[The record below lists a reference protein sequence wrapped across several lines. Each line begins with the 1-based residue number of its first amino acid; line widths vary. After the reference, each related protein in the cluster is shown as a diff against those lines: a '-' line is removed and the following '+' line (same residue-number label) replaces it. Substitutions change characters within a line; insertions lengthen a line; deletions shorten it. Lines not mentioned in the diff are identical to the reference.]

1 MQRDHEAPMSKE
13 LIGISAGSGVQL
25 PKPTMQDANALS
37 RSGAFGTDQ
46 TRIRITFD
54 GFSQT

>member
-1 MQRDHEAPMSKE
+1 MSKE
-13 LIGISAGSGVQL
+13 LIGISAGSGAQL